1 MSDDRRYKQRG
12 YQERDERPSRPSQ
25 GFSPEGKRLPVIT
38 AYKET
43 VRCAECGQDLST
55 AYEIL
60 MESKCPK
67 CAADLH
73 TCRNCRHFD
82 TASRFEC
89 TQSIKARV
97 GRKAERRSARQ
108 ARSLVERGVVGVDL
122 GLFLLRHC
130 VPLGRARQRG
140 SALVDQQHELLHGSS
155 SLVGWHPYVG

>member
-12 YQERDERPSRPSQ
+12 YQEHDQRPSRPPTQ
-25 GFSPEGKRLPVIT
+25 GLSPEGRRIPVIT

-82 TASRFEC
+82 TSARFEC
-89 TQSIKARV
+89 SQPIKQRV
-97 GRKAERRSARQ
+97 GKKAAANRCTLFTARTIVVKELGQ
-108 ARSLVERGVVGVDL
+108 AGAAPIAPTAGQEARATNEARTALEQ
-122 GLFLLRHC
+122 LFKK
-130 VPLGRARQRG
+130 
-140 SALVDQQHELLHGSS
+140 
-155 SLVGWHPYVG
+155 